1 VSKSEE
7 IEKVYVSL
15 NRAIHGLMKLGI
27 DVVVQITGMEI
38 EGEEVQY
45 PVSHCT
51 RHLANNQGTV
61 IIVGKGN
68 D

>member
-1 VSKSEE
+1 
-7 IEKVYVSL
+7 
-15 NRAIHGLMKLGI
+15 
-27 DVVVQITGMEI
+27 VVQITGMEI